1 MFSEKLYYFNVSIF
15 VDIILKVNY
24 TNLKTINWDMF
35 LKNEQVLYVIIE
47 NDIYEYRNV
56 EFLIKFFQKTKIFEF
71 YFNFLNK

>member
-1 MFSEKLYYFNVSIF
+1 
-15 VDIILKVNY
+15 
-24 TNLKTINWDMF
+24 MF
-35 LKNEQVLYVIIE
+35 LKNEQVLHVIIE